1 MGGSQGC
8 SQLTGLRAVSLQ
20 LLTWSGVDSATEC
33 PCRVSAFP
41 FCTEMGGT
49 AFTEDACANAELIHS
64 FHGSSSNDISHSLSL
79 SSQEVSCQ
87 VG

>member
-49 AFTEDACANAELIHS
+49 AFTEDACANAEL
-64 FHGSSSNDISHSLSL
+64 SS
-79 SSQEVSCQ
+79 ETTSCP
-87 VG
+87 